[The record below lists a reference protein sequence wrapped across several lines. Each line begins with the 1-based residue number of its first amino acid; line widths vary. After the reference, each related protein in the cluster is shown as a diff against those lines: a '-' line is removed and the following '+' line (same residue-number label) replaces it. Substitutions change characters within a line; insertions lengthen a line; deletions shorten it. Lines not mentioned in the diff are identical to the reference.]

1 MRFTAVAFVAFFTLK
16 SLAYAQGVETSAP
29 EIADLAQP
37 DPPRNFDAYRPLV
50 KAVRID
56 EDDAPIIDGDLSD
69 AAWARAEPIDE
80 FYQVEPIDGGPPSQP
95 TRAYILYDRKNLY
108 IAFYAYDSSPD
119 QITHNQLQ
127 RDSRLRD
134 DDGVR
139 ILIDSFGTFRDSF
152 FFGMNPNGARSDAL
166 TENGQRF
173 RSEWDTVWR
182 GKARIVEDGWIAEF
196 AIPFQSFSFNRA
208 LKDWNLQLIRTIRRN
223 NEEIRWSNID
233 RSRNRI
239 DMTNPGRLA
248 GIEGASSG
256 LGLEV
261 QAFAT
266 SAASYDWETGE
277 TDFQFNPS
285 GNLFYKLTPSLTASL
300 TANTDFSDAPLDE
313 RQVNTGRFSLFFP
326 ETRDFFL
333 QDISVFEFGGE
344 VFARTVNGLPLF
356 TRRIGIVDGAPV
368 DIVAGAKI
376 SGRQGPFN
384 IGAIATRTGSADAI
398 GVDGQF
404 LTAARISADIFGES
418 KAGIIFT
425 NGAPDGESNNTVAG
439 ADFRYKSSSLIGEGV
454 FLADFVYLRSFKDG
468 VSDDFFAA
476 AADYTGDKWGSNFVV
491 REIGENYSPELGF
504 ANRTGI
510 REYRSFIRRRFRPE
524 NSFIR
529 SYTIGSTVSAITDL
543 NDEVE
548 DRFLGGFF
556 EIQTNPGDQFR
567 AEYENGFLDIREPFD
582 IADKVPVAIGEYHF
596 SQYELSG
603 DLSTGRKASIGLS
616 GRWGGIYD
624 GDFLELS
631 GRAGWRPNRHL
642 SLSTNYEFT
651 KFSLPSGEVG
661 VHVATISSTFAFTP
675 DFFINT
681 DIQYD
686 NISENF
692 TLFSRLTWE
701 PRPETEIFMSFG
713 HTAIIERDKVPGSFR
728 AQSSNL
734 ALRIG
739 NRFRF

>member
-1 MRFTAVAFVAFFTLK
+1 MRFTAVALGVFFTLV
-16 SLAYAQGVETSAP
+16 SPAFAQDAQGL
-29 EIADLAQP
+29 ADTGGEVDFQT
-37 DPPRNFDAYRPLV
+37 YRPL
-50 KAVRID
+50 ANAARID
-56 EDDAPIIDGDLSD
+56 EKDAPIIDGDLSD
-69 AAWARAEPIDE
+69 PAWAKAEIIDS
-80 FYQVEPIDGGPPSQP
+80 FYQVEPADGGAPSQP
-95 TRAYILYDRKNLY
+95 TQAFILFDRKILY
-108 IAFYAYDSSPD
+108 IAFYAFDSDPD
-119 QITHNQLQ
+119 RITHNQLR

-134 DDGVR
+134 DDAVR

-152 FFGMNPNGARSDAL
+152 FFGMNPNGARTDAL

-182 GKARIVEDGWIAEF
+182 GKARIVSDGWIAEF
-196 AIPFQSFSFNRA
+196 AIPFQSFSFNSE
-208 LKDWNLQLIRTIRRN
+208 LEDWNLQLIRTIRRN
-223 NEEIRWSNID
+223 NEELRWSNID

-239 DMTNPGRLA
+239 DMTNPGRLT
-248 GIEGASSG
+248 GIKDVSSG
-256 LGLEV
+256 IGLEV
-261 QAFAT
+261 QAFAA
-266 SAASYDWETGE
+266 SAVSYDWETGQTNVE
-277 TDFQFNPS
+277 FNPS
-285 GNLFYKLTPSLTASL
+285 GNIFYKLTPSLTASL
-300 TANTDFSDAPLDE
+300 TANTDFSDAPLDD

-384 IGAIATRTGSADAI
+384 IGAIATRTGPADAI

-404 LTAARISADIFGES
+404 LTAARLSADIFGES

-425 NGAPDGESNNTVAG
+425 NGAPDGGSKNTVAG

-468 VSDDFFAA
+468 VGDDFFAA
-476 AADYTGDKWGSNFVV
+476 AFDYTGDKWGSNVVV
-491 REIGENYSPELGF
+491 RQIGENYSPELGF
-504 ANRTGI
+504 VNRSGI

-524 NSFIR
+524 SGFIR
-529 SYTIGSTVSAITDL
+529 SYTIGSILSAITDL
-543 NDEVE
+543 DDELE
-548 DRFLGGFF
+548 DRFLEGFF

-567 AEYENGFLDIREPFD
+567 AEYENGFLDIREPFE
-582 IADKVPVAIGEYHF
+582 IADTVPVAVGEYRY

-603 DLSTGRKASIGLS
+603 DLSTGRKASIGLA
-616 GRWGGIYD
+616 GRWGGVYD
-624 GDFLELS
+624 GDFLALS
-631 GRAGWRPNRHL
+631 GRAGWRPSRHV
-642 SLSTNYEFT
+642 SLSANYDFT
-651 KFSLPSGEVG
+651 KFSLPSGEIG
-661 VHVATISSTFAFTP
+661 IHVATLSSTFAFTP
-675 DFFINT
+675 DFFVNT

-686 NISENF
+686 NISEDF

-713 HTAIIERDKVPGSFR
+713 HAAVIERDRVPRSFR
-728 AQSSNL
+728 AQGSSF
-734 ALRIG
+734 AIRIG